1 MPNFAQIQL
10 VGHVGRVTR
19 TLLPNGSE
27 KLNFTV
33 AVNLKEHG
41 ERVANW
47 YPVVYIIPQ
56 NFTLDVDKGDTVMV
70 IGEPHL
76 KRDKE
81 KSRDNFIVFANKLY
95 VLIRKFGI
103 TGNSTQDV
111 VDEADLNTDDEMPPF

>member
-10 VGHVGRVTR
+10 VGHVGRITR
-19 TLLPNGSE
+19 TMLPSGNE

-33 AVNLKEHG
+33 AVNLKEYG

-47 YPVVYIIPQ
+47 YPIVYIIPQ
-56 NFTLDVDKGDTVMV
+56 SFNFNIEKGDTVMV

-76 KRDKE
+76 KYDKE
-81 KSRDNFIVFANKLY
+81 KNKESFIVFANKLY

>member
-76 KRDKE
+76 KHDKE
-81 KSRDNFIVFANKLY
+81 KSRDNFVVFANRLY

>member
-19 TLLPNGSE
+19 TMLPSGNE

-33 AVNLKEHG
+33 AVNLKEYG

-47 YPVVYIIPQ
+47 YPIVYIIPQ
-56 NFTLDVDKGDTVMV
+56 SFNFNIEKGDTVMV

-76 KRDKE
+76 KYDKE
-81 KSRDNFIVFANKLY
+81 KNKESFMVFANRLY
-95 VLIRKFGI
+95 VLVHKNG
-103 TGNSTQDV
+103 TNEVMTEDV
-111 VDEADLNTDDEMPPF
+111 VDDTELDVDNEMPPF